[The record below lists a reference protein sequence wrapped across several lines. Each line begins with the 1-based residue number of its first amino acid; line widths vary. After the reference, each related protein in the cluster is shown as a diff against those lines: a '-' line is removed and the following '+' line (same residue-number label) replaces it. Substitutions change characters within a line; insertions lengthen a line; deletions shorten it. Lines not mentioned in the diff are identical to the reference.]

1 MSLLETTS
9 RGTFLVVNLRI
20 HFLVI
25 QDIGNTEWSEN
36 DSCKQKTL
44 RLVSVSCFSSSFCS
58 ECNWLNVHR
67 GFTAAAVVGILYLI
81 PFYILEWK
89 VSAPLFSEPQGGT
102 DTDPVTNK
110 RSE

>member
-1 MSLLETTS
+1 MIHVSRKLFGWFLFLAFLLPFVLSAT
-9 RGTFLVVNLRI
+9 
-20 HFLVI
+20 H
-25 QDIGNTEWSEN
+25 
-36 DSCKQKTL
+36 
-44 RLVSVSCFSSSFCS
+44 
-58 ECNWLNVHR
+58 WLNVHR